1 MDDFEALSE
10 AVRVSVVIPVYNDAG
25 PLETCLSALREQ
37 SYAQDRYEVVVVDN
51 GSEENIEAVVTPYDR
66 ARIVREDRP
75 GSYAARNKGVR
86 EAEGEI
92 IAFTD
97 ADCVPA
103 PSWLEQGI
111 RRLTGDG
118 GCDLVGGRIEFCFQ
132 TPGRPTPAELFDSTH
147 YLDQE
152 TYVRKENFA
161 ATANAFTWK
170 RLFDEVGPFDD
181 TLRSGGDTEWGRRV
195 KNGGATICYAEEARV
210 RHPARRTYAAL
221 RRKKLRVVEGTVRSR
236 KQQGYPFR
244 DLVVDVV
251 KDLGHHVKFG
261 VLTAIKES
269 YGWKAGIELL
279 GAFSYQGVVTA
290 AKRVYSWIGSK
301 KDAR

>member
-1 MDDFEALSE
+1 MSDLKNGSGT
-10 AVRVSVVIPVYNDAG
+10 VRVSVVIPVYNDATS
-25 PLETCLSALREQ
+25 LDKCLRALSEQ
-37 SYAQDRYEVVVVDN
+37 TYVEDEYEVVVVDN
-51 GSEENIEAVVTPYDR
+51 ASEEDIGAVVTPYDR
-66 ARIVREDRP
+66 ARIVYEDRP

-97 ADCVPA
+97 ADCIPA
-103 PSWLEQGI
+103 TSWIEQGI

-118 GCDLVGGRIEFCFQ
+118 GCDLVGGQIDFFFEI
-132 TPGRPTPAELFDSTH
+132 PGRPTPAELFDSTH

-152 TYVRKENFA
+152 TYVREENFA

-195 KNGGATICYAEEARV
+195 KNGGGTICYAEEARV

-221 RRKKLRVVEGTVRSR
+221 RRKKLRVLEGTVQTR
-236 KQQGYPFR
+236 KQQGYPLR

-251 KDLGHHVKFG
+251 KDLGHHVKF
-261 VLTAIKES
+261 VVSTAIEEP
-269 YGWKAGIELL
+269 YDWKARIELL
-279 GAFSYQGVVTA
+279 GAFSYQGIVTA
-290 AKRVYSWIGSK
+290 SKRVQSWIGSK
-301 KDAR
+301 KDVR